1 MPPEQVGCGILL
13 IFHGHFILNSTRG
26 KRWNGKLDSLPA
38 DFLTAVAEKMAD
50 YGDRVQFSMI
60 GGGPKPSYQVMNA
73 LDKKI
78 AFDQNHHL
86 MSPQGDEFS
95 GTNASATLTLDQ
107 VKAMIDGTGTGPT
120 SGKTARPVR
129 AARSSGR
136 TSAAKLNE
144 QFAAQRYE
152 YFKNNRQMLPPSI
165 SDHSGEITALMMQGK
180 SVEEAF
186 DEVLKK
192 HF

>member
-1 MPPEQVGCGILL
+1 
-13 IFHGHFILNSTRG
+13 LNSTRG
-26 KRWNGKLDSLPA
+26 KRWNGKFDSLPA
-38 DFLTAVAEKMAD
+38 DFLNAIAEKMAD
-50 YGDRVQFSMI
+50 YGDRVQFSMSSS
-60 GGGPKPSYQVMNA
+60 GPKPSYQVMNA
-73 LDKKI
+73 HDKKI
-78 AFDQNHHL
+78 AFDSNHHL
-86 MSPQGDEFS
+86 MSPQGYEFS
-95 GTNASATLTLDQ
+95 GEDSSAIFTLDQ
-107 VKAMIDGTGTGPT
+107 IKAMINGTGAGPD

-129 AARSSGR
+129 ASRGTGR